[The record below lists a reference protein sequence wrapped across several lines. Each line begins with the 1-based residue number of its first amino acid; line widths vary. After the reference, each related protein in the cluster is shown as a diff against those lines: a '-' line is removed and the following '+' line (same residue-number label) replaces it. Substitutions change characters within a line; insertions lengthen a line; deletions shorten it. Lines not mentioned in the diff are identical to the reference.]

1 MSSIEGTIWCD
12 GCGVEI
18 TWAPSVAERRRYCC
32 EDCRAGLVCR
42 CGDRLE
48 QEDDRR
54 GHFLPEMISTMQISK

>member
-18 TWAPSVAERRRYCC
+18 TWAPISSGRRRYCC
-32 EDCRAGLVCR
+32 EVCQAGLVCR
-42 CGDRLE
+42 CGERLE

-54 GHFLPEMISTMQISK
+54 TGYIPETITAALTSR